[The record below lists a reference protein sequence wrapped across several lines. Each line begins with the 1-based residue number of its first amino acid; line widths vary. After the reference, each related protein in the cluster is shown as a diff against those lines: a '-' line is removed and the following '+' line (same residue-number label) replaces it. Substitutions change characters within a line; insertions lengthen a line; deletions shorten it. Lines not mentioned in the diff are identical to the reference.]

1 MTIPMMLGMPVNMI
15 YNLTDTFFIGKLN
28 DTHELAAI
36 SLLLPFATFLMVCWS
51 FRVLCLIIMQWN
63 METMFLQDLV
73 FLKKTVIYQT
83 ELITGLVVV
92 LFIFRRFVVTCF
104 SHDTQVIY
112 IAAFILTIQFFYL
125 SLQQVQG
132 FWQEFFRQKEK
143 ECLQWSCLLQEAL
156 F

>member
-1 MTIPMMLGMPVNMI
+1 
-15 YNLTDTFFIGKLN
+15 
-28 DTHELAAI
+28 
-36 SLLLPFATFLMVCWS
+36 
-51 FRVLCLIIMQWN
+51 
-63 METMFLQDLV
+63 MFLQDLV

-132 FWQEFFRQKEK
+132 F
-143 ECLQWSCLLQEAL
+143 
-156 F
+156 

>member
-1 MTIPMMLGMPVNMI
+1 
-15 YNLTDTFFIGKLN
+15 
-28 DTHELAAI
+28 
-36 SLLLPFATFLMVCWS
+36 
-51 FRVLCLIIMQWN
+51 MQCN

-112 IAAFILTIQFFYL
+112 IAAFILTVQFFHL

-132 FWQEFFRQKEK
+132 F
-143 ECLQWSCLLQEAL
+143 
-156 F
+156 

>member
-1 MTIPMMLGMPVNMI
+1 
-15 YNLTDTFFIGKLN
+15 
-28 DTHELAAI
+28 
-36 SLLLPFATFLMVCWS
+36 
-51 FRVLCLIIMQWN
+51 

-112 IAAFILTIQFFYL
+112 IAAFILTVQFFHL
-125 SLQQVQG
+125 SLRQVQG
-132 FWQEFFRQKEK
+132 FWKE
-143 ECLQWSCLLQEAL
+143 L
-156 F
+156 FMHDGMCDVLFDPK

>member
-1 MTIPMMLGMPVNMI
+1 
-15 YNLTDTFFIGKLN
+15 
-28 DTHELAAI
+28 
-36 SLLLPFATFLMVCWS
+36 
-51 FRVLCLIIMQWN
+51 

-112 IAAFILTIQFFYL
+112 IAAL
-125 SLQQVQG
+125 S
-132 FWQEFFRQKEK
+132 
-143 ECLQWSCLLQEAL
+143 
-156 F
+156 

>member
-1 MTIPMMLGMPVNMI
+1 
-15 YNLTDTFFIGKLN
+15 
-28 DTHELAAI
+28 
-36 SLLLPFATFLMVCWS
+36 
-51 FRVLCLIIMQWN
+51 

-125 SLQQVQG
+125 S
-132 FWQEFFRQKEK
+132 FFAAGAGLLTGIFQAEGKGMPAVIMSVTRGLVLIPAIVIGNQLFQLNGVVFSLLVSEAI
-143 ECLQWSCLLQEAL
+143 SCMTGCVMYYLIRSK
-156 F
+156 

>member
-1 MTIPMMLGMPVNMI
+1 
-15 YNLTDTFFIGKLN
+15 
-28 DTHELAAI
+28 
-36 SLLLPFATFLMVCWS
+36 
-51 FRVLCLIIMQWN
+51 

-112 IAAFILTIQFFYL
+112 IAAFILTVQFFHL
-125 SLQQVQG
+125 SLRQVQG
-132 FWQEFFRQKEK
+132 FWQEFFMHDGM
-143 ECLQWSCLLQEAL
+143 CDVL
-156 F
+156 FDPK